1 MEPTYLS
8 PSPSRRE
15 IVQEFLRLEVPI
27 EEDWDQ
33 IEEEIARAHTEG
45 LPEADVFLYT
55 DLPFGGSASSP
66 RAILSKIRFLT
77 SRIRS
82 RRHSS

>member
-1 MEPTYLS
+1 MLLNQESGDPAVASTDLS

-15 IVQEFLRLEVPI
+15 IVQEILRLEVPI

-45 LPEADVFLYT
+45 FP
-55 DLPFGGSASSP
+55 
-66 RAILSKIRFLT
+66 
-77 SRIRS
+77 
-82 RRHSS
+82 

>member
-1 MEPTYLS
+1 MDLHMLPNQDGGGSAMGPKDLS

-15 IVQEFLRLEVPI
+15 IVQEILRLEVPI

-45 LPEADVFLYT
+45 FP
-55 DLPFGGSASSP
+55 
-66 RAILSKIRFLT
+66 
-77 SRIRS
+77 
-82 RRHSS
+82 

>member
-1 MEPTYLS
+1 MAPTYLS
-8 PSPSRRE
+8 PSANRRE
-15 IVQEFLRLEVPI
+15 IVQEILRLEVPI

-45 LPEADVFLYT
+45 LPDTNVFLYT

-66 RAILSKIRFLT
+66 QGGRN
-77 SRIRS
+77 
-82 RRHSS
+82 

>member
-1 MEPTYLS
+1 MLPNQDDGDPAMGPKDLS

-15 IVQEFLRLEVPI
+15 IVQEILRLEVPL

-45 LPEADVFLYT
+45 FP
-55 DLPFGGSASSP
+55 
-66 RAILSKIRFLT
+66 
-77 SRIRS
+77 
-82 RRHSS
+82 

>member
-1 MEPTYLS
+1 MLPNQDGGGSAMGPKDLS

-15 IVQEFLRLEVPI
+15 IVQEILRLEVPI

-45 LPEADVFLYT
+45 FP
-55 DLPFGGSASSP
+55 
-66 RAILSKIRFLT
+66 
-77 SRIRS
+77 
-82 RRHSS
+82 